1 MKYAL
6 VKSNGQE
13 GFIFE
18 TKHNEATH
26 ADIDGVGNLHLYSDR
41 NSTVAIYAS
50 GVWLSVS
57 FVQQPTAEQ

>member
-1 MKYAL
+1 MKFAI

-13 GFIFE
+13 GFTFE
-18 TKHNEATH
+18 NKHKEATH
-26 ADIDGVGNLHLYSDR
+26 ADIDGVGNLYLYTAR

-57 FVQQPTAEQ
+57 FGEQPTAEQ